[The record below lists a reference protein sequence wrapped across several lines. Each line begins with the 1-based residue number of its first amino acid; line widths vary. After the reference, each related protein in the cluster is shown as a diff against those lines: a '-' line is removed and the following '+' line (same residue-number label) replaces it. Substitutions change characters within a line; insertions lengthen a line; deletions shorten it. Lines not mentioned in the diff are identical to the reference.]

1 MVEEVF
7 PGFPAQRLGI
17 RRGCEIRDVANRS
30 VSQGTWLEIFQ
41 RASVPFDLGLFCP
54 PSSPD
59 GQGPLSADP
68 HAYRVM
74 VVRKPFGM
82 NVQVNVLP
90 RVIDVLPG
98 SLAERAGVRR
108 GFVLKAV
115 NDSPV
120 DAGNWLVV
128 WEKAPV
134 PCTLTFD
141 TDVPL
146 HENNPFFKESAE
158 TAEKKGNAPAAPY
171 KVEDDTNL
179 AEGFGDF
186 RCTVNALPFGMRVS
200 APPGG
205 RPTVNSTVGGLPAE
219 KEGVRAGDVLVEVAG
234 RSVDSSTW
242 FAAFEQAVPPFG
254 LRFRRRGAQTA
265 AHAAAEEKLVGRLDF
280 TVREKPF
287 GMHVRLGSAIVD
299 EVFPGFPAMKLG
311 IHKGCQILT
320 IEGKEVSQ
328 GTWLE
333 AFQKAALPFN
343 LGLNCPPPSKEAG
356 GVGSGDE
363 HNYRTLVKKRPF
375 GMNVQ
380 VNVLP
385 RVIEVLPGSPA
396 EAAGVKRGF
405 VLTAVN
411 EKAVNASN
419 WFDVWQNAPTPCT
432 LTFDTNVPLHKDN
445 PFFSESPSA
454 GAPTQAP
461 EVADEK
467 DVG

>member
-1 MVEEVF
+1 
-7 PGFPAQRLGI
+7 
-17 RRGCEIRDVANRS
+17 
-30 VSQGTWLEIFQ
+30 
-41 RASVPFDLGLFCP
+41 
-54 PSSPD
+54 
-59 GQGPLSADP
+59 
-68 HAYRVM
+68 
-74 VVRKPFGM
+74 
-82 NVQVNVLP
+82 
-90 RVIDVLPG
+90 
-98 SLAERAGVRR
+98 
-108 GFVLKAV
+108 
-115 NDSPV
+115 
-120 DAGNWLVV
+120 
-128 WEKAPV
+128 
-134 PCTLTFD
+134 
-141 TDVPL
+141 
-146 HENNPFFKESAE
+146 
-158 TAEKKGNAPAAPY
+158 
-171 KVEDDTNL
+171 
-179 AEGFGDF
+179 
-186 RCTVNALPFGMRVS
+186 
-200 APPGG
+200 
-205 RPTVNSTVGGLPAE
+205 
-219 KEGVRAGDVLVEVAG
+219 
-234 RSVDSSTW
+234 
-242 FAAFEQAVPPFG
+242 
-254 LRFRRRGAQTA
+254 
-265 AHAAAEEKLVGRLDF
+265 
-280 TVREKPF
+280 
-287 GMHVRLGSAIVD
+287 MHVRLGSAIVD
-299 EVFPGFPAMKLG
+299 GVFPGFPAMKLG

-467 DVG
+467 DVGVGFSDVRIKVNKLPFGMHVLSIPGGRPKVTHAVPGLPAAAQGVREGDILVEVAGLPVDASTWFAAFQQAVPPFGLRLRRPIASLNATIAPSRTNGTNATAESSPTNASVSHNATVSK